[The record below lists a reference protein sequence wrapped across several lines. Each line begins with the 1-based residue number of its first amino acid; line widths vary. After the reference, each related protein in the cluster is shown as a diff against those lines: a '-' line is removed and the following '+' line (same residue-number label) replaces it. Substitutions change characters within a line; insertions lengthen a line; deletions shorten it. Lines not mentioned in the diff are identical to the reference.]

1 MACASGRS
9 SSAGDVVA
17 SKTKGSV
24 SDRSSSEERVAAREA
39 SLVPDQAAG
48 KDKKKEDAA
57 EGQLLDD
64 AAVTLAPD
72 DNDEKDLADLDQQE
86 RDALR
91 AKILFRLFW
100 QVASGFWGRKG
111 DRLAWLLTIGLF
123 FLIVANIGAQY
134 GINVWNR
141 HIFDAL
147 EQRDAASVLFLSM
160 IFFPLAMASVV
171 FGVINVYSRMT
182 LQRRWRAWVTDRVL
196 SEWLTSGRY
205 FQLNLVS
212 GDHDNPEYR
221 IAEDV
226 RIATDAP
233 VDFAVGVTTATLS
246 ALTFIVVLWTIGG
259 ALTVSLGGT
268 DLTIPGFLVIA
279 AVLYALIASGLMIRV
294 GRHFVASS
302 EAKNQAEATY
312 RYTLTRLRENGESI
326 AILGG
331 AEEERAGV
339 DRSLMDVLRRWRNL
353 CLQHMKTTVVS
364 QGSTIVAPVVPLI
377 LSAPKFLAGEMSLGQ
392 VMQAASAFTIVQA
405 AFSWLVDNYPRL
417 ADWNASARRS
427 ASLMLSLQ
435 ALHRAETHET
445 YNRIQRREC
454 DDDAALKL
462 LDLSVSLDDGTAVV
476 DDTRVVV
483 KRGERVLIAGDSG
496 SGKSTLV
503 RAIAGLWP
511 WGGGEIHVQRDSR
524 LFLLP
529 QKPYVP
535 VGTLRRA
542 AAYPGKAEDWL
553 VEEIADALKAV
564 GLEHLCDSIEEEAP
578 WDQTLSGGEKQRL
591 TFARVLLHN
600 PDIIVLDEATS
611 ALDPKSQDQLMK
623 LLSERLPNRTIISVG
638 HREELEQFHSRKLT
652 LERRRRGAKLVSD
665 TFLVPRRNNKRLVE
679 RFLRRSRRR
688 RQLAGR
694 EA

>member
-1 MACASGRS
+1 MAVNAKPTADDAAKKRN
-9 SSAGDVVA
+9 A
-17 SKTKGSV
+17 
-24 SDRSSSEERVAAREA
+24 VAADEA
-39 SLVPDQAAG
+39 TLVPEQVHQP
-48 KDKKKEDAA
+48 EA
-57 EGQLLDD
+57 ENEKAQLLDD
-64 AAVTLAPD
+64 AAANAPAAD
-72 DNDEKDLADLDQQE
+72 DDEKALADLDQQE
-86 RDALR
+86 RDALH

-100 QVASGFWGRKG
+100 QVASGFWRRNG
-111 DRLAWLLTIGLF
+111 DRLAWVLTISLF
-123 FLIVANIGAQY
+123 VLIVANIAAQY

-147 EQRDAASVLFLSM
+147 EKRDSQTVLFLST
-160 IFFPLAMASVV
+160 IFFPLAFASML

-182 LQRRWRAWVTDRVL
+182 LQRRWRAWVTDHVL
-196 SEWLTSGRY
+196 SNWLANGRY

-233 VDFAVGVTTATLS
+233 VDFAVGVTTASLS
-246 ALTFIVVLWTIGG
+246 ALTFIAVLWTIGG
-259 ALTVSLGGT
+259 ALTLQLGGT
-268 DLTIPGFLVIA
+268 TVSVPGFLVVA
-279 AVLYALIASGLMIRV
+279 AVVYALVASGLMVRV

-302 EAKNQAEATY
+302 EAKNQAEADY
-312 RYTLTRLRENGESI
+312 RYTLARLRENGESI

-331 AEEERAGV
+331 ADEERAGV
-339 DRSLMDVLRRWRNL
+339 DRSLMQVLRRWRNL

-364 QGSTIVAPVVPLI
+364 QGSNIIAPVVPII
-377 LSAPKFLAGEMSLGQ
+377 LCAPKFLAGEMTLGQ
-392 VMQAASAFTIVQA
+392 VMQAASAFTIVQT
-405 AFSWLVDNYPRL
+405 AFGWLVDNYPRL
-417 ADWNASARRS
+417 AEWNASARRS
-427 ASLMLSLQ
+427 AALMLSLG
-435 ALHRAETHET
+435 ALQRAETGDQ
-445 YNRIQRREC
+445 YNRIKRREC

-476 DDTRVVV
+476 DDTKVVV
-483 KRGERVLIAGDSG
+483 KRGERVLIAGESG

-553 VEEIADALKAV
+553 VEEIAEALKAV
-564 GLEHLCDSIEEEAP
+564 GLEHLCERIEEEAP

-611 ALDPKSQDQLMK
+611 ALDPKSQDHLMK
-623 LLSERLPNRTIISVG
+623 VLSEHLPERTIISVG
-638 HREELEQFHSRKLT
+638 HRAELEQFHSRKLT
-652 LERRRRGAKLVSD
+652 LERRRHGAKLVSD
-665 TFLVPRRNNKRLVE
+665 IFLVPRQNNQRLVQ
-679 RFLRRSRRR
+679 RFLRARQR
-688 RQLAGR
+688 RQKPVAGR
-694 EA
+694 RG

>member
-1 MACASGRS
+1 MTCSELIAASQ
-9 SSAGDVVA
+9 AGDAVA
-17 SKTKGSV
+17 SKTKSKRPSGRADSV
-24 SDRSSSEERVAAREA
+24 APEQAT
-39 SLVPDQAAG
+39 LVPAASAS
-48 KDKKKEDAA
+48 DEPEETEPAP
-57 EGQLLDD
+57 LLDD
-64 AAVTLAPD
+64 AAVAPTAED
-72 DNDEKDLADLDQQE
+72 DEKVIADLDQQD
-86 RDALR
+86 RDALH
-91 AKILFRLFW
+91 AKILLRLFW
-100 QVASGFWGRKG
+100 QVASGFWRRNG
-111 DRLAWLLTIGLF
+111 DRLAWFLTIGLLL
-123 FLIVANIGAQY
+123 LIVANIAAQY

-147 EQRDAASVLFLSM
+147 EKRDASTVLFLSM
-160 IFFPLAMASVV
+160 VFFPLAAASML

-182 LQRRWRAWVTDRVL
+182 LQRRWRAWVTDHVL
-196 SEWLTSGRY
+196 SEWLKNGRY

-226 RIATDAP
+226 RVATDAP

-246 ALTFIVVLWTIGG
+246 ALTFIAVLWTIGG
-259 ALTVSLGGT
+259 ALTVSLGGST
-268 DLTIPGFLVIA
+268 ITIPGFLVIA
-279 AVLYALIASGLMIRV
+279 AVLYALIASGLMLRV

-302 EAKNQAEATY
+302 EAKNQAEADY

-331 AEEERAGV
+331 ADEERAGV
-339 DRSLMDVLRRWRNL
+339 DRSLMEVLRRWRNL
-353 CLQHMKTTVVS
+353 CRQHMKTTVVS
-364 QGSTIVAPVVPLI
+364 QGSTIIAPVVPLI
-377 LSAPKFLAGEMSLGQ
+377 LSAPKFLAGEMTLGE
-392 VMQAASAFTIVQA
+392 VMQAASAFTIVQH

-427 ASLMLSLQ
+427 ASLMLSLE
-435 ALHRAETHET
+435 ALHRAETGEQ

-476 DDTRVVV
+476 DDTQVVI
-483 KRGERVLIAGDSG
+483 KRGERVLIAGESG

-564 GLEHLCDSIEEEAP
+564 GLEHLCDRIEEEGAVGADFVGRRKAAP
-578 WDQTLSGGEKQRL
+578 DLCARL
-591 TFARVLLHN
+591 AAQPGHYRARRGDLGARSQE
-600 PDIIVLDEATS
+600 PGQSDEAS
-611 ALDPKSQDQLMK
+611 SPSGC
-623 LLSERLPNRTIISVG
+623 RTAPS
-638 HREELEQFHSRKLT
+638 
-652 LERRRRGAKLVSD
+652 
-665 TFLVPRRNNKRLVE
+665 
-679 RFLRRSRRR
+679 
-688 RQLAGR
+688 
-694 EA
+694 